1 MKEAEIRR
9 EQERVER
16 EAKEKA
22 EEEASKTKYAEM
34 LARIPKELRGEP
46 EIAKKPTSVENI
58 FAKFRETEDEVSSF
72 TR

>member
-1 MKEAEIRR
+1 
-9 EQERVER
+9 
-16 EAKEKA
+16 
-22 EEEASKTKYAEM
+22 M